1 MSLLKPDIMKAF
13 LDLLSCRVQW
23 KHEEEENHEDPT
35 SRSSRAAGFIWPIQA
50 SFRMLNASSKSFFVT
65 SNTDSSRTTKAR
77 SGESG
82 DNIRVATDNMKR
94 TDLTDSRD
102 ESHREADSSAREFL
116 PVQSEHFSSLEE
128 GDDAN
133 EVDVSVSRAC
143 HLEQDTETESYSAE
157 VRAIDKL
164 PV

>member
-23 KHEEEENHEDPT
+23 KHEEEENQEDPT
-35 SRSSRAAGFIWPIQA
+35 SRSSRAAGFIWPIQS
-50 SFRMLNASSKSFFVT
+50 SFRKLNASSKSFFVPG
-65 SNTDSSRTTKAR
+65 NDDSSRTTKR
-77 SGESG
+77 TGESG
-82 DNIRVATDNMKR
+82 DNIRLATDNMQR
-94 TDLTDSRD
+94 TDLTDSFSRD
-102 ESHREADSSAREFL
+102 ESHREVDSSAKEFL

-133 EVDVSVSRAC
+133 EADVSAC

-157 VRAIDKL
+157 VGAIDKL

>member
-23 KHEEEENHEDPT
+23 KHEEEENQEDPT

-50 SFRMLNASSKSFFVT
+50 SFRMLNASSKSFFVPG
-65 SNTDSSRTTKAR
+65 NDSSRTTKAR
-77 SGESG
+77 TGESAE
-82 DNIRVATDNMKR
+82 NIRLATDNMKR
-94 TDLTDSRD
+94 TDLTDSFSRD

-133 EVDVSVSRAC
+133 EADVSAC

-157 VRAIDKL
+157 VGAIDKL